1 MWIIHFP
8 TPLFP
13 LHLFASNLRY
23 LTRLYDVAL
32 CLSLLYICFFGSLFK
47 ISLSNQTVLK

>member
-23 LTRLYDVAL
+23 LTRLYDVAVSFL
-32 CLSLLYICFFGSLFK
+32 ALYMLLRFSI
-47 ISLSNQTVLK
+47 